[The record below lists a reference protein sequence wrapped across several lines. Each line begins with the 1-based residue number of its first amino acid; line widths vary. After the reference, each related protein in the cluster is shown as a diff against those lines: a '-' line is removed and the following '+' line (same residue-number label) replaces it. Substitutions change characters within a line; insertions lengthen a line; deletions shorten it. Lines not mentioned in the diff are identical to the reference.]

1 MPKQKS
7 KTATL
12 FDIRLK
18 NCNHD
23 VLLLKGSEHN
33 AASTFISGKIV
44 LSVNEPISVKKI
56 TLRLYGTLRLR
67 YTDARGSVPKP
78 ARFEKKVYEYVWDPA
93 EISKYLNN
101 MYENSSSGGS
111 AAFTGA
117 SPPSSGNGLAR
128 SPIKSKASSTSLK
141 SLGMTFR
148 SMSSTSLSHHGN
160 LTGHGGSS
168 ASSSSSNLNSRG
180 SHLLVQ
186 GNYEF
191 PFSAILPGD
200 MPESVE
206 GLPGASVVY
215 KLESTIDRGKFH
227 HPMVTKKHVRVVRT
241 LTTDSVELSET
252 VAVDNTWPKKVEY
265 SLNVPSKAIAVG
277 SGTPISLMLVPLLKG
292 LQLGE
297 IRISLVELYSYVGY
311 LPPAYTDERIVCE
324 KVIPMPRPDDPHF
337 QMDKWEIDTFLRI
350 PPSLSKCTQDCDIQ
364 THVKVRHKLKFNI
377 GLCNPDGHT
386 SELRA
391 SLPVQI
397 FISPFVTVSAR
408 TDDSE
413 DLQEPQHHNE
423 NADEEV
429 LFSSDPHNT
438 SLTNLHQYEQ
448 LFRNSDDASPN
459 EPLRSN
465 PHSYSSF
472 TGLIAPPMY
481 EQHVYDQLW
490 SDVSPMESP
499 ITSGAST
506 PRSRPSA
513 DVLQFSMSS
522 IDTAQLTENLRQLK
536 LQRQL
541 QEGPEGNTVLS
552 PASRERAIFTMD
564 GEQEG
569 DYFARRPA
577 LQSHLLQGHNSCSGT
592 NSALGTPGG
601 YYGGAIQSP
610 GLMTPPVHLSRTTS
624 ETNLEPDDMYRV
636 PSYNEAIKGDVQDT
650 LSPAY
655 QPPQP
660 GSNINAEEVNR
671 RFEENISRSTTPVG
685 LAPNR
690 NNRGLLSRAGSSIN
704 LMSSSRASSNKLSP
718 SSSRNVSS
726 TNLSN
731 LLGDNVSRQ
740 SLRRGRGTA
749 TFSMTPI

>member
-7 KTATL
+7 SRLTAL

-23 VLLLKGSEHN
+23 VLLLKGTEHN

-44 LSVNEPISVKKI
+44 VSVNEPISVKKI

-67 YTDARGSVPKP
+67 YTDTRGAVPKP
-78 ARFEKKVYEYVWDPA
+78 ARFEKKVFEYVWDPK
-93 EISKYLNN
+93 EITKYLDN
-101 MYENSSSGGS
+101 MYENSNGNGSSG
-111 AAFTGA
+111 FTGQ
-117 SPPSSGNGLAR
+117 SPSSPSSTLAR
-128 SPIKSKASSTSLK
+128 SPVKSKASSTSLK

-148 SMSSTSLSHHGN
+148 SLSSSSLTPHNQSGN
-160 LTGHGGSS
+160 NGSS
-168 ASSSSSNLNSRG
+168 ASSSSTNVNARG
-180 SHLLVQ
+180 NHVLVQ

-200 MPESVE
+200 MPESIE
-206 GLPGASVVY
+206 GLPGASLIY

-227 HPMVTKKHVRVVRT
+227 LPMVTKKHVRVVRT
-241 LTTDSVELSET
+241 MTTDSVELSET

-292 LQLGE
+292 LHLGE
-297 IRISLVELYSYVGY
+297 IRVSLVELYSYVGY
-311 LPPAYTDERIVCE
+311 LPPAHTDERVVCE
-324 KVIPMPRPDDPHF
+324 KIIPTPSPDDPDY

-350 PPSLSKCTQDCDIQ
+350 PPSLSTCTQDCDIQ

-397 FISPFVTVSAR
+397 FISPFVSVRAR
-408 TDDSE
+408 HE
-413 DLQEPQHHNE
+413 EGELQDAHEYTS
-423 NADEEV
+423 NADDEEV

-438 SLTNLHQYEQ
+438 SLTNLQQYEA
-448 LFRNSDDASPN
+448 DARQAS
-459 EPLRSN
+459 EGQAEEAIRSN

-472 TGLIAPPMY
+472 TGLVAPPMY
-481 EQHVYDQLW
+481 EQHVYDKLW

-499 ITSGAST
+499 MTSGAST
-506 PRSRPSA
+506 PRSRPNG

-522 IDTAQLTENLRQLK
+522 IDTAQLTENLRQLSV
-536 LQRQL
+536 QRQL
-541 QEGPEGNTVLS
+541 QESLEGNTVLS
-552 PASRERAIFTMD
+552 PASRERAVFTMD

-569 DYFARRPA
+569 GDYFARRPP
-577 LQSHLLQGHNSCSGT
+577 LHSQLLHGHGSYSGT
-592 NSALGTPGG
+592 NSHLSTPGG
-601 YYGGAIQSP
+601 MYNGMVHSP
-610 GLMTPPVHLSRTTS
+610 GIMTPPVHLSRAGS
-624 ETNLEPDDMYRV
+624 ETNLAAEDMGRV
-636 PSYNEAIKGDVQDT
+636 PSYNEAIRGEVPDT

-660 GSNINAEEVNR
+660 GSNINADEVNR
-671 RFEENISRSTTPVG
+671 RFEENMSRSGTPVG
-685 LAPNR
+685 LAPNSR
-690 NNRGLLSRAGSSIN
+690 NRGLLSRAGSSFN
-704 LMSSSRASSNKLSP
+704 LSSRNSSNKLSP

-726 TNLSN
+726 TNLANMLNES
-731 LLGDNVSRQ
+731 VSRQ
-740 SLRRGRGTA
+740 SLKRGRGTA
-749 TFSMTPI
+749 SFTMTPM